1 MNNLIY
7 TQCECESK
15 AKQWDNDRVNVW
27 GLNSYFIHSAGLLT
41 FLNAKLNMLFY
52 LWYWG
57 HILSVENQILCLK
70 VKLCLV
76 IMIKKNTDE
85 RRIRSNYSLSFMH
98 LLISHFLTFT
108 CWGLYDSPGGSRD
121 WQTSS
126 IASSTCLVG
135 GQSSPQCHRWNGP
148 LLKHT
153 EILNITT
160 TWLKKS
166 IVTVLYIS
174 LEHKKN
180 NLSVFLSAQFQEKFW
195 YEHYQRRVC
204 VHAPCVYI

>member
-1 MNNLIY
+1 MGVEKLLYSFSRSVDFFRCKIKHAFLFLVLRSHVV
-7 TQCECESK
+7 CGK
-15 AKQWDNDRVNVW
+15 
-27 GLNSYFIHSAGLLT
+27 LNS
-41 FLNAKLNMLFY
+41 LFKSQTLFGY
-52 LWYWG
+52 
-57 HILSVENQILCLK
+57 HD
-70 VKLCLV
+70 
-76 IMIKKNTDE
+76 KKNTNE

-108 CWGLYDSPGGSRD
+108 CWGLYNSPGGSRD

-153 EILNITT
+153 EILNITM

-166 IVTVLYIS
+166 RVTVLYIS